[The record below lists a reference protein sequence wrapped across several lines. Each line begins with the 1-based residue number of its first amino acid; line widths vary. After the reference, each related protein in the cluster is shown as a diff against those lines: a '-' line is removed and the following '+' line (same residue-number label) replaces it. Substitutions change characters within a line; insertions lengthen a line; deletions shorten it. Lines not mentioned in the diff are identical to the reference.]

1 MSVGYLAQ
9 SFDLL
14 NVRDLDLIAQAREHC
29 THLIVGVYTDEW
41 VEALQG
47 RRPVVPLA
55 ERMALVGHVRGVAEV
70 LEHGDDAVEL
80 PLGAI
85 VFAVDGEAPETASEV
100 VSLSTRRHSVSG
112 ALRDALRPVAH
123 EAVA

>member
-29 THLIVGVYTDEW
+29 THLIVGVYTDEL

-55 ERMALVGHVRGVAEV
+55 ERMALIGHVRGVAEV

>member
-14 NVRDLDLIAQAREHC
+14 NVRDLDLIAQARQHC
-29 THLIVGVYTDEW
+29 AHLIVGVHTDEL
-41 VEALQG
+41 VEARQG
-47 RRPVVPLA
+47 RRPVVPLS

-70 LEHGDDAVEL
+70 VEHGDDPVEL
-80 PLGAI
+80 PLGTV
-85 VFAVDGEAPETASEV
+85 VFAVDDETPETTLDV
-100 VSLSTRRHSVSG
+100 VPLSTRRHTVSV
-112 ALRDALRPVAH
+112 ALREALRPVDR